1 MGGEKTTKS
10 LERNLAIETAKV
22 SRIEGQLESINEKLD
37 NLIETISD
45 HHVENINRYNR
56 LSERITVLE
65 ASKEQTKYI
74 ITIVSIFLV
83 GLDFLLK
90 YVM

>member
-1 MGGEKTTKS
+1 MSDS
-10 LERNLAIETAKV
+10 LKRNLAVEAVKVGNIEA
-22 SRIEGQLESINEKLD
+22 QLEDINEKLD
-37 NLIETISD
+37 NLIETVSNNHID
-45 HHVENINRYNR
+45 NINRYNK

-74 ITIVSIFLV
+74 ITIISILLV

-90 YVM
+90 YII

>member
-1 MGGEKTTKS
+1 MRTTTKS

-22 SRIEGQLESINEKLD
+22 SRIESQLEDINDKLD
-37 NLIETISD
+37 NLIETINN
-45 HHVENINRYNR
+45 HQIENITRYNA

-74 ITIVSIFLV
+74 ITIISILLV
-83 GLDFLLK
+83 ALDFLLK

>member
-1 MGGEKTTKS
+1 MKS
-10 LERNLAIETAKV
+10 LEKNLAVETARV
-22 SRIEGQLESINEKLD
+22 SNIELQLENINKKLD
-37 NLIETISD
+37 SLIETVSTNHI
-45 HHVENINRYNR
+45 ENINRYNR

-74 ITIVSIFLV
+74 ITIISILLV
-83 GLDFLLK
+83 ALDFLLK

>member
-1 MGGEKTTKS
+1 MKS
-10 LERNLAIETAKV
+10 LEKNLAVETARV
-22 SRIEGQLESINEKLD
+22 SNIELQLENINKKLD
-37 NLIETISD
+37 SLIETVSTNHID
-45 HHVENINRYNR
+45 NINRYNR

-74 ITIVSIFLV
+74 ITIISILLV
-83 GLDFLLK
+83 ALDFLLK

>member
-1 MGGEKTTKS
+1 MKS
-10 LERNLAIETAKV
+10 LEKNLAVETARV
-22 SRIEGQLESINEKLD
+22 GVIENQLEQINEKLD
-37 NLIETISD
+37 NLIETIGD
-45 HHVENINRYNR
+45 HHIENINRYNL

-74 ITIVSIFLV
+74 ITIMSILLV

>member
-1 MGGEKTTKS
+1 MKQTVNS
-10 LERNLAIETAKV
+10 LEKNLARETARV
-22 SRIEGQLESINEKLD
+22 GHIESQLESINEKLD
-37 NLIETISD
+37 ALIETVGQNHI
-45 HHVENINRYNR
+45 ENINRYNR

-74 ITIVSIFLV
+74 ITIISILLV
-83 GLDFLLK
+83 ALDFLLK

>member
-1 MGGEKTTKS
+1 MRTTTKS

-22 SRIEGQLESINEKLD
+22 SRIEGQLESINGKLD
-37 NLIETISD
+37 NLIETIGD
-45 HHVENINRYNR
+45 HHIENINRYNR

-74 ITIVSIFLV
+74 ITIISILLV
-83 GLDFLLK
+83 ALDFLLK

>member
-1 MGGEKTTKS
+1 MKILSDS
-10 LERNLAIETAKV
+10 LKRNLAVEAVKVGNIEA
-22 SRIEGQLESINEKLD
+22 QLEDINEKLD
-37 NLIETISD
+37 NLIETVSNNHID
-45 HHVENINRYNR
+45 NINRYNK

-74 ITIVSIFLV
+74 ITIISILLV

-90 YVM
+90 YII

>member
-1 MGGEKTTKS
+1 MTDS
-10 LERNLAIETAKV
+10 LKRNLAVESVRVDQIE
-22 SRIEGQLESINEKLD
+22 IQLKEINQKLD
-37 NLIETISD
+37 NLIETVGNNYISIMD
-45 HHVENINRYNR
+45 KNNR
-56 LSERITVLE
+56 LSERITILE

-74 ITIVSIFLV
+74 ITIISILLV